1 MMPLFAYSRQRPTR
15 SWVISEAAL
24 SHASNID
31 TKSPYRKQCP
41 CGIGS
46 PIDLRPASMVSLYGA
61 AFARTALRTQRERQ
75 VGAVGDRSAFIRAV
89 AGAIGMLYW
98 LAFVPAAI

>member
-46 PIDLRPASMVSLYGA
+46 PIDLRPASMVSLYG
-61 AFARTALRTQRERQ
+61 QHSPER
-75 VGAVGDRSAFIRAV
+75 
-89 AGAIGMLYW
+89 
-98 LAFVPAAI
+98 P